1 MIFRDGFHMSQE
13 SNTNSLRRVALV
25 NEVHLKG
32 KPCLARLSSQRLEG
46 IRIGLNQ
53 FLVETWEWNHDIVT
67 LIDILKM
74 I

>member
-53 FLVETWEWNHDIVT
+53 FLVET
-67 LIDILKM
+67 
-74 I
+74 